1 LAEHQIDTRLDL
13 LWRAVADSGAAADWL
28 RFYEGFAAQR
38 LIVPVEEGGAGA
50 TARPLTLALETGDV
64 ALAFDTEARF
74 TAFIGA
80 PTEFVALTGAEL
92 ARALSPLGI
101 GAALNPGVAPGET
114 VLDAEALAWIAEHTG
129 AEVAVEEMPGGTRV
143 GPPVNPEVALLEAL
157 GTRLTEMAGHI
168 AEAWLLGATA
178 PEGGDAYLCVLRPV
192 GEAASLTG
200 EIAAEITRTGQI
212 RAARP
217 FSVAVAGEPS
227 LLLAAARRVGI
238 GLWRNEP

>member
-1 LAEHQIDTRLDL
+1 MDTRLDL
-13 LWRAVADSGAAADWL
+13 LWRAAADSGAETDWL

-38 LIVPVEEGGAGA
+38 LIVPVEECGAGA

-80 PTEFVALTGAEL
+80 PTEFVTLTGAEL
-92 ARALSPLGI
+92 ARALTPLGI

-114 VLDAEALAWIAEHTG
+114 VLDAVALAWVAEHTG
-129 AEVAVEEMPGGTRV
+129 AEVAVEEIPGGTRV
-143 GPPVNPEVALLEAL
+143 GPPVNPEAALLEAL
-157 GTRLTEMAGHI
+157 GTRLAEMTGHI

-217 FSVAVAGEPS
+217 FSVAVVGEPS
-227 LLLAAARRVGI
+227 PLLAVAQRSGI
-238 GLWRNEP
+238 GLWRNEPP